1 MRSLA
6 LAVLAASLFAASGVF
21 AAPFPVADSSTSSA
35 THVENVNDPVLHP
48 YQEYAGTSCASPG
61 NCVINFPK
69 TTHSET
75 LVTHT
80 SCLFGLASGGVALFA
95 YLGILD
101 SSPKNF
107 IPVIA
112 NGTSGT
118 TTNYLMNSQTYV
130 FYAKGQQPR
139 IDVLTATAG
148 ATSLQCTVSGYYY

>member
-1 MRSLA
+1 MRSPA
-6 LAVLAASLFAASGVF
+6 FAVLTASLLAASGVC
-21 AAPFPVADSSTSSA
+21 AAPFPGPDSSTASA

-61 NCVINFPK
+61 NCVINFPA

-75 LVTHT
+75 LITHT
-80 SCLFGLASGGVALFA
+80 SCLFGLDSSGVALFA
-95 YLGILD
+95 YLGILNA
-101 SSPKNF
+101 SPKDF
-107 IPVIA
+107 IPVVA

-118 TTNYLMNSQTYV
+118 TTNYIMNSQTYV

-139 IDVLTATAG
+139 IDVLTSIAG